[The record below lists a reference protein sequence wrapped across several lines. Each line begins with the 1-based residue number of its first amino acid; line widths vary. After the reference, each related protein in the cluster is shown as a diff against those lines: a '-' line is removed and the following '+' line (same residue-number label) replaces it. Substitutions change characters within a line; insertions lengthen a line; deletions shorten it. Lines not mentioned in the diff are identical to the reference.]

1 METWIC
7 YLIPGANVGE
17 TPEAEYELNGVKDA
31 FEEEESPELHD
42 GGVENVHQEAR
53 HVRHLLGRD
62 VDVQVGDA
70 LQGVA
75 PGLGLR
81 KYGHLGFLNF
91 DSEGV
96 EGTH

>member
-1 METWIC
+1 MIMETWIC

-53 HVRHLLGRD
+53 HVRHALG
-62 VDVQVGDA
+62 GD
-70 LQGVA
+70 
-75 PGLGLR
+75 
-81 KYGHLGFLNF
+81 GHVNRG
-91 DSEGV
+91 DTVEGV
-96 EGTH
+96 RPWLSLTQK

>member
-42 GGVENVHQEAR
+42 GGVENVDQEAR
-53 HVRHLLGRD
+53 HVRHLLWRD

-81 KYGHLGFLNF
+81 KYGH
-91 DSEGV
+91 
-96 EGTH
+96 